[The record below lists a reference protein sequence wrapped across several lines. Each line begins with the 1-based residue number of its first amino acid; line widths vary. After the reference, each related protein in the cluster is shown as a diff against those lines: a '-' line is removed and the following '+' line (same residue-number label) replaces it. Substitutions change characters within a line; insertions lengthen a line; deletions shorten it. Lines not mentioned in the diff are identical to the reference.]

1 MTDSLSSR
9 WTRWDILVVI
19 LVLAGSVWLSRLP
32 FQPPDPVGAEAPDT
46 AFSSARALQH
56 LQVIARPP
64 HLVSSSP
71 ARKSDVAVFGSR
83 IRF

>member
-32 FQPPDPVGAEAPDT
+32 FEPPDPVGAEAPDT